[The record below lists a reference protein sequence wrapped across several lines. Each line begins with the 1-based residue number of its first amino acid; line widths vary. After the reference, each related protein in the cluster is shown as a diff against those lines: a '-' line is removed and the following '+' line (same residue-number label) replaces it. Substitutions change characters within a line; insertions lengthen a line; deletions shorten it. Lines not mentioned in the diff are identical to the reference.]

1 MKSLA
6 LFQCSTTFKPRK
18 DRLSGAAELGER
30 LVGRVLDKC
39 QVEPTLEK
47 IAALPEELGE
57 SAGYAKLSRGAR
69 HFSDIS
75 RVGPGPTNDGKWSDS
90 SPNHRA
96 ASSIG
101 HTILRRA

>member
-57 SAGYAKLSRGAR
+57 LTCWLRETQPRGTPLQRHLAR
-69 HFSDIS
+69 
-75 RVGPGPTNDGKWSDS
+75 GPRPDK
-90 SPNHRA
+90 
-96 ASSIG
+96 
-101 HTILRRA
+101 